1 LRSVRITVFVCAAFT
16 LDMYVIAAC
25 TELKWTSELHAGS
38 TERVEDFE
46 RLGPV
51 W

>member
-1 LRSVRITVFVCAAFT
+1 VCVCVCVRAAFA
-16 LDMYVIAAC
+16 LDMYVIASITAY
-25 TELKWTSELHAGS
+25 TELKWSSELHAGS

-46 RLGPV
+46 RLSPA

>member
-1 LRSVRITVFVCAAFT
+1 MCVHAAFT
-16 LDMYVIAAC
+16 LDMYVIASITAC
-25 TELKWTSELHAGS
+25 AELKWSSELHAGS